1 MDTIDFKKLNRE
13 SNITKRLYIINEVC
27 ETAEIDLEY
36 LFGLFDLYNEKN
48 RGRWF
53 WQKAGFSGVLKDN
66 FDSFNIEIDKI
77 VKDLKLADEEK
88 TEAQVKSVAVL
99 LDKLLVNMEIN
110 CNVDRNKDFDSVKKS
125 LGKDLQKIIDGE
137 LYRKFK

>member
-1 MDTIDFKKLNRE
+1 MDIIDFKKLNRE

-53 WQKAGFSGVLKDN
+53 WQKAGFSGVLKDS
-66 FDSFNIEIDKI
+66 FDSFNTEVDRI
-77 VKDLKLADEEK
+77 VKDLKLGDGGK
-88 TEAQVKSVAVL
+88 TEEQIKSATESL
-99 LDKLLVNMEIN
+99 GKLLVNMETN
-110 CNVDRNKDFDSVKKS
+110 CNIDRNRDFGNVKEHM
-125 LGKDLQKIIDGE
+125 GKNFQELIRE
-137 LYRKFK
+137 NLYRKLE